1 MANMARVIALY
12 LPQFH
17 PTEINDR
24 YWGKGFT
31 EWRNVAKARPL
42 FRGQYQPRLP
52 ADLGFYDLRL
62 PEIQE
67 QQAKMAAEYGI
78 EGFCYWH
85 YWFGNGKMILEKPL
99 EKVLETGKPDY
110 PFCVGWANHTW
121 SNKTWEKT
129 KTLKR
134 TVVFLQQEYPGV
146 ADYTDHFMYLLPFF
160 RDDRYIKVDG
170 KPLFMVFNPYEIPDN
185 ELFISTWRELAKQNG
200 LPGIHF
206 VARSETASNTTTRQ
220 EILKGSAQ
228 KERFEKC
235 LEWGYDAIFS
245 VPVQKVKTMDTH
257 PVKLIVDKIM
267 NKMHVHPFLEKHNY
281 KKIIKYLFDEWDY
294 KDNVYPM
301 IIPHWD
307 NTPRQGRKGYVY
319 TNESPELFGKTV
331 KMALKYVE
339 KKPDDRKIIFVHSWN
354 EWGEGAYLEPDLRYG
369 MSYLEQIKNNVME

>member
-1 MANMARVIALY
+1 MAKARVIALY

-17 PTEINDR
+17 PTEINDK

-31 EWRNVAKARPL
+31 EWRNVAKAKPL
-42 FRGQYQPRLP
+42 FAGHYQPRLP

-62 PEIQE
+62 QE
-67 QQAKMAAEYGI
+67 VQIQQADIAREYGV

-99 EKVLETGKPDY
+99 ERVVTSGKPDF

-129 KTLKR
+129 KALQS
-134 TVVFLQQEYPGV
+134 TVIFLQQEYLGLD
-146 ADYTDHFMYLLPFF
+146 DYISHFNYLLPMFK
-160 RDDRYIKVDG
+160 DKRYIRVDG

-185 ELFISTWRELAKQNG
+185 ELLIQTWQKMARENG

-206 VARSETASNTTTRQ
+206 VARSETASGGANKKDILCGREQ
-220 EILKGSAQ
+220 E
-228 KERFEKC
+228 ERFNQC
-235 LEWGYDAIFS
+235 LSWGYDAIYS
-245 VPVQKVKTMDTH
+245 VPVQRIKVMDTRSSR
-257 PVKLIVDKIM
+257 LTIDKILKKLHIPPM
-267 NKMHVHPFLEKHNY
+267 LERHNY
-281 KKIIKYLFDEWDY
+281 KDIMKYLFDEWDY
-294 KDNVYPM
+294 KENVYPM
-301 IIPHWD
+301 VIPHWD

-331 KMALKYVE
+331 RTAIKYVE
-339 KKPDDRKIIFVHSWN
+339 KKPDDKKIVFVHSWN